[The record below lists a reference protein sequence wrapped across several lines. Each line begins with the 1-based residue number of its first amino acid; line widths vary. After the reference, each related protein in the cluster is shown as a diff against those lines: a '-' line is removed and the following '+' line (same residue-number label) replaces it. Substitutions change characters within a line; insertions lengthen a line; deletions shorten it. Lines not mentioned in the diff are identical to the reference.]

1 MTNRTQGLIK
11 ICQLKIV
18 LVRDFILMELN
29 KKKTIKK
36 VGGNQN
42 KHKSKD
48 LTLQNR
54 QVEIEPGP

>member
-1 MTNRTQGLIK
+1 
-11 ICQLKIV
+11 
-18 LVRDFILMELN
+18 MELN